1 MSTFE
6 IVLIVILF
14 FAGVLLCLE
23 IGIVL
28 GKRNT
33 DSSGKAFG
41 LLSGAVFALM
51 GLLIAFSFSG
61 AAARFE
67 TKRQL
72 IISEVNAIETA
83 YLRIDLLPSNRQ
95 EQLREGFRKYLDARI
110 AFYRNVANPS
120 AASVEMARARALQR
134 DIWTQAVT
142 GCREVG
148 PNPLNT
154 LVMSSLNA
162 MIDIS
167 TTRET
172 ALQMHPPGVVLFL
185 LAALPLICSLLA
197 GYDAAKERR
206 SFMHMLCFAFILTIT
221 VYIILDFEYPRAG
234 LFIHL
239 DKADQKLVDL
249 RESMNN

>member
-6 IVLIVILF
+6 ILLVVILF

-23 IGIVL
+23 VGIVL
-28 GKRNT
+28 GKRNA

-51 GLLIAFSFSG
+51 GLLFAFSFSG
-61 AAARFE
+61 AATRFE

-72 IISEVNAIETA
+72 IVSEVNAIETA

-95 EQLREGFRKYLDARI
+95 EQLRESFREYLDARI
-110 AFYRNVANPS
+110 AVYRKIANPG
-120 AASVEMARARALQR
+120 AAAAEMARARALQR
-134 DIWTQAVT
+134 DIWSQAVA

-154 LVMSSLNA
+154 IVMSSLNT
-162 MIDIS
+162 MIDVS
-167 TTRET
+167 TTREV

-185 LAALPLICSLLA
+185 LAVLPLICSFLA
-197 GYDAAKERR
+197 GYDASKERR
-206 SFMHMLCFAFILTIT
+206 SFIHMLCFAFILTMT

-239 DKADQKLVDL
+239 DKVDQKLVDL
-249 RESMNN
+249 RESMNH